1 MFYFS
6 GKLNIINVVISDLNK
21 NHKIYFLEL
30 HWFYNNFKL
39 GKKKKGMKVIAKI
52 WPYPSC
58 DRDRLIFPASFN
70 RSPAVP
76 VNFCLSDPARSTRFI
91 LLVFKLL
98 IPSAMLYK
106 ITFYFRIPLAENVRQ
121 NQQRRN
127 MFNNLQIFVHVAT
140 FCSNCYIHEQIL

>member
-1 MFYFS
+1 MLFS
-6 GKLNIINVVISDLNK
+6 GATLILQQ
-21 NHKIYFLEL
+21 LQT
-30 HWFYNNFKL
+30 WQ
-39 GKKKKGMKVIAKI
+39 KKKKGMKVIAKI